1 MICFEL
7 YTYGKRK
14 QVLWDT
20 KFYLNQLFKDT
31 KQIHIAL
38 YVSNWEVKP
47 NECDMAYIYQ
57 LKNRND
63 STLLKIEIDDFVQLL
78 KMFKFIM
85 RLP

>member
-1 MICFEL
+1 VICFEL

-20 KFYLNQLFKDT
+20 KFFLNQLFKEMDSGWIEISMDRLLT
-31 KQIHIAL
+31 
-38 YVSNWEVKP
+38 Y
-47 NECDMAYIYQ
+47 YQ

-63 STLLKIEIDDFVQLL
+63 STLLKIEIDDFAQLL

-85 RLP
+85 